1 MKKMLISLLSKWLTK
16 LLYKQDVNHDT
27 LDTPQKTLDFLT
39 QQNIKFQKSAFNDG
53 NISPIIMNQTVENG
67 QSPYAVVLTC
77 SDSRVVP
84 EHIFMAG
91 IGELFTII
99 NAGNVVDNVVLGSV
113 EYGIEHLGA
122 KVVIVLGHTHCGAVS
137 AAINHAGHGNIATIT
152 ESICSCLHNEEDP
165 ANAEILNVENSLK
178 EIAKSEIVSKL
189 IEEEKV
195 ILIGAIY
202 NTETGEI
209 DFMDEK
215 QYV

>member
-137 AAINHAGHGNIATIT
+137 AAINHAGHGHITSIT

-215 QYV
+215 